1 MRFRP
6 ERWLNERAAGSARM
20 VAGMRVLLVDDEAE
34 LVGLVRR
41 GLLAEGH
48 RVDVA
53 GTAAQA
59 EQALQDNSYDVV
71 VLDLGLPDG
80 SGLEV
85 CRRARA
91 AKVKTPVLVL
101 TAQTAVEHRVE
112 SLDTGADDFLGKPFA
127 MAELKARI
135 RALGRRS
142 GLLAELVWS
151 RGVVSLDF
159 PRRRATVNQ
168 QEKPLTAKEWNILEV
183 LALSQGRLVARARLL
198 DEVWGD
204 ASENADSSLEVLITR
219 IRKKLGSEVIHT
231 LRGEGY
237 RLG

>member
-1 MRFRP
+1 MFSP
-6 ERWLNERAAGSARM
+6 
-20 VAGMRVLLVDDEAE
+20 VRVLLVDDEAE
-34 LVGLVRR
+34 LVDLVRR
-41 GLLAEGH
+41 ALLAEGH

-53 GTAAQA
+53 ATAAQA
-59 EQALQDNSYDVV
+59 ERALLENTYDVV

-91 AKVKTPVLVL
+91 ANISTPVLML
-101 TAQTAVEHRVE
+101 TAQTAVENRVE

-127 MAELKARI
+127 VSELKARV

-142 GLLAELVWS
+142 GLLSGLVWT
-151 RGVVSLDF
+151 RGAVTLDF
-159 PRRRATVNQ
+159 PRRRATVSG
-168 QEKPLTAKEWNILEV
+168 EEVPVTAKEWNILEV
-183 LALSQGRLVARARLL
+183 LALSQGRLVTRSRLL

-204 ASENADSSLEVLITR
+204 SSSSADSSLEVLINR
-219 IRKKLGSEVIHT
+219 IRKKLGSDSIHT

>member
-1 MRFRP
+1 MRI
-6 ERWLNERAAGSARM
+6 
-20 VAGMRVLLVDDEAE
+20 LLIDDEAD
-34 LVGLVRR
+34 LVELVRR
-41 GLLAEGH
+41 ALLSDAH

-53 GTAAQA
+53 RTVGEANR
-59 EQALQDNSYDVV
+59 ALEENTYDVV

-91 AKVKTPVLVL
+91 AQVATPVLVL

-127 MAELKARI
+127 IAELKARV

-142 GLLAELVWS
+142 GVPAELVWT
-151 RGVVSLDF
+151 RGAVSLDF
-159 PRRRATVNQ
+159 PRRRATVGGL
-168 QEKPLTAKEWNILEV
+168 EVPVTAKEWGILEV
-183 LALSQGRLVARARLL
+183 LAASRGRVVSRSRLV
-198 DEVWGD
+198 DEVWGETSPS
-204 ASENADSSLEVLITR
+204 AESSLEVLITR
-219 IRKKLGSEVIHT
+219 VRKKLGAEVIHT

-237 RLG
+237 RIG

>member
-1 MRFRP
+1 MSASP
-6 ERWLNERAAGSARM
+6 ERGLNEQPVRPVTM
-20 VAGMRVLLVDDEAE
+20 VPLVRILLVDDEAE
-34 LVGLVRR
+34 LVDLVRR
-41 GLLAEGH
+41 ALVAEGH

-53 GTAAQA
+53 RTAARA
-59 EQALQDNSYDVV
+59 DEALMDNAYDVV

-80 SGLEV
+80 SGLDV

-91 AKVKTPVLVL
+91 AQISTPVLML

-127 MAELKARI
+127 VAELKARV

-142 GLLAELVWS
+142 GLPAGLEWKHGAVA
-151 RGVVSLDF
+151 LDF
-159 PRRRATVNQ
+159 PRRRATVSG
-168 QEKPLTAKEWNILEV
+168 QEVPVTAKEWNILEV
-183 LALSQGRLVARARLL
+183 LAISQGRLVSRSRLL
-198 DEVWGD
+198 DEVWGETS
-204 ASENADSSLEVLITR
+204 ASADSSLEVLINR
-219 IRKKLGSEVIHT
+219 IRKKLGSDCIHT

>member
-1 MRFRP
+1 MRI
-6 ERWLNERAAGSARM
+6 
-20 VAGMRVLLVDDEAE
+20 LLVDDEAE
-34 LVGLVRR
+34 LVELVRR
-41 GLLAEGH
+41 ALLAEGH

-53 GTAAQA
+53 RTAARADEALA
-59 EQALQDNSYDVV
+59 ENTYDVV

-80 SGLEV
+80 SGLDV

-91 AKVKTPVLVL
+91 ANLSTPVLML
-101 TAQTAVEHRVE
+101 TAQTAVENRVE

-127 MAELKARI
+127 IAELKARV

-142 GLLAELVWS
+142 GLLSSLVWTH
-151 RGVVSLDF
+151 GAVALDF
-159 PRRRATVNQ
+159 PRRRATVNG
-168 QEKPLTAKEWNILEV
+168 EEVPVTAKEWNILEV
-183 LALSQGRLVARARLL
+183 LAASQGRLVTRARLL

-204 ASENADSSLEVLITR
+204 ASASADSSLEVLINR
-219 IRKKLGSEVIHT
+219 IRKKLGSDTIHT

>member
-1 MRFRP
+1 MRI
-6 ERWLNERAAGSARM
+6 
-20 VAGMRVLLVDDEAE
+20 LLVDDEAE
-34 LVGLVRR
+34 LVSLVRR
-41 GLLAEGH
+41 ALLADGH

-53 GTAAQA
+53 NSASQA
-59 EQALQDNSYDVV
+59 EQALFENAYDVV

-85 CRRARA
+85 CKRARA
-91 AKVKTPVLVL
+91 AKIATPVLVL
-101 TAQTAVEHRVE
+101 TAQTAVENRVE

-127 MAELKARI
+127 MAELKARV

-142 GLLAELVWS
+142 GMLAELVWTH
-151 RGVVSLDF
+151 GPVSLDF
-159 PRRRATVNQ
+159 PRRHATMGG
-168 QEKPLTAKEWNILEV
+168 QEVPVTAKEWHILEV
-183 LALSQGRLVARARLL
+183 LALSQGRLVSRARLL

-204 ASENADSSLEVLITR
+204 TSSSAESSLEVLVNR
-219 IRKKLGSEVIHT
+219 IRKKLGSESIHT

>member
-1 MRFRP
+1 MFSP
-6 ERWLNERAAGSARM
+6 
-20 VAGMRVLLVDDEAE
+20 VRVLLVDDEAE
-34 LVGLVRR
+34 LVDLVRR
-41 GLLAEGH
+41 ALLTEGH

-53 GTAAQA
+53 ATAAQA
-59 EQALQDNSYDVV
+59 DAALLENAYDVV

-91 AKVKTPVLVL
+91 ANISTPVLML
-101 TAQTAVEHRVE
+101 TAQTAVENRVE

-127 MAELKARI
+127 VAELKARV

-142 GLLAELVWS
+142 GLLSGLVWT

-159 PRRRATVNQ
+159 PRRRATVSG
-168 QEKPLTAKEWNILEV
+168 EEVPVTAKEWNILEV
-183 LALSQGRLVARARLL
+183 LALSQGRLVTRSRLL

-204 ASENADSSLEVLITR
+204 SSSSADSSLEVLINR
-219 IRKKLGSEVIHT
+219 IRKKLGSDSIHT